1 MKATTVV
8 AISGSP
14 PNLSAVPAGSTDAH
28 RPIDCRHTHP
38 KWVHP
43 LGEVIATKQ
52 PAAERALEPGMR
64 PTAVDTAE
72 ARVVAALDAAPVLEV
87 LCEVVAF
94 GRAGLARTDSLVPF
108 DEVGM
113 LSTKCPAAVLAI
125 VLRGAMAAR
134 EAAADLAGG
143 VGHSHSPSDN
153 LLRSSQEWIG
163 PVNEQV
169 YEWCSVAVVFERN
182 NPRGGGL
189 DD

>member
-1 MKATTVV
+1 MMLLTSLLNFRGLEKRHSDDTFRTILAALIELLQGHRHRCQADRWRVKSERDDVV

-125 VLRGAMAAR
+125 VLRGAVAA
-134 EAAADLAGG
+134 
-143 VGHSHSPSDN
+143 
-153 LLRSSQEWIG
+153 
-163 PVNEQV
+163 
-169 YEWCSVAVVFERN
+169 
-182 NPRGGGL
+182 
-189 DD
+189 